1 MPDRFPRHEPLEHR
15 GIEVIG
21 LKTSDRHDVGQ
32 VASSEVEKGSL
43 GLRMVLLTGKQTP
56 DVVHPRAPSNRR

>member
-21 LKTSDRHDVGQ
+21 LKTSDRQDVDR
-32 VASSEVEKGSL
+32 VASFQVEKGSL
-43 GLRMVLLTGKQTP
+43 GLRMVLLMGK
-56 DVVHPRAPSNRR
+56 